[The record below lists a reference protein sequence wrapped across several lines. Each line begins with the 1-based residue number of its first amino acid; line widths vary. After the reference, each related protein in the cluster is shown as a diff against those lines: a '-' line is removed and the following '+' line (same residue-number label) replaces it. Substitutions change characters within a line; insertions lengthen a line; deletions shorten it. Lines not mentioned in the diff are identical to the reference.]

1 MNFRFWL
8 GMAAAAA
15 AVGAIGIAST
25 FELPRSPKR
34 PVVQTEQLGFRGLA
48 MGSVD
53 TFKHLEAKRKA
64 NQAPELPE
72 RIPPGGGPASA
83 EYQNVQVLK
92 DVSVDEFVR
101 LMAAITEWV
110 APEQGCAYCH
120 AEGEEL
126 SSDKLYTKVVA
137 RRMLEMT
144 QHINAEWTKHVGQ
157 TGVTCY
163 TCHRG
168 QPVPANIWFKDP
180 GQPQA
185 SGMAASRQGQN
196 VASKTTVLTS
206 LPYDVFETFLKANPP
221 SIRVASTTALPVEL
235 KIGTKQTEWTYGLMM
250 HLSEALGV
258 NCTFCHNSRNFSDW
272 NESSPVRVTAW
283 HGIQMVRDLNV
294 EYLDPLKPVY
304 PSERLGVTGDAPKAN
319 CATCHAGVS
328 KPLYGAN
335 MIQAF
340 PELATKAK

>member
-1 MNFRFWL
+1 MNFWINM
-8 GMAAAAA
+8 GAAAAV
-15 AVGAIGIAST
+15 VGAIGIAFT
-25 FELPRSPKR
+25 FEMP
-34 PVVQTEQLGFRGLA
+34 PVKTQQLGYRGLG
-48 MGSVD
+48 MEQVD
-53 TFKHLEAKRKA
+53 TVKNLAAKRAA
-64 NQAPELPE
+64 NQSPEVPE

-92 DVSVDEFVR
+92 DVSVDEFGR

-110 APEQGCAYCH
+110 SPEQGCAYCH

-144 QHINAEWTKHVGQ
+144 QHINAEWQKHVGQ

-180 GQPQA
+180 GPPQA
-185 SGMAASRQGQN
+185 MGMAASRQGQN
-196 VASKTTVLTS
+196 LGAKSVGLTS
-206 LPYDVFETFLKANPP
+206 LPADVFESFLKVEP
-221 SIRVASTTALPVEL
+221 SPIRVASTTALPTTNRTT
-235 KIGTKQTEWTYGLMM
+235 IQQTEWSYGLMM
-250 HLSEALGV
+250 HLSDALGV
-258 NCTFCHNSRNFSDW
+258 NCTFCHNSRSFAPWDQ
-272 NESSPVRVTAW
+272 SSPARVTAW

-294 EYLDPLKPVY
+294 AYLDPLKPAY
-304 PSERLGVTGDAPKAN
+304 PPERLGVLGDAPKAN

-328 KPLYGAN
+328 KPLYGVS
-335 MIQAF
+335 MIKDF
-340 PELATKAK
+340 PELATKPK